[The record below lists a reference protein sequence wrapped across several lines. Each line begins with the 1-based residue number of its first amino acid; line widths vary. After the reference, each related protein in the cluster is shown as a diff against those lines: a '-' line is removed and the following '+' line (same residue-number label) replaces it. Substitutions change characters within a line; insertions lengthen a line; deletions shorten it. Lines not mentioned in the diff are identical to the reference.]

1 MNRKMLAAVL
11 GLFLAVLIMPVSL
24 PAADGT
30 PGEGDLTRVRKKIEA
45 LRAWRIS
52 EELDLDQETS
62 ARLFP
67 VMRDADEKGWR
78 IESMNRALIREMD
91 LQLKK
96 GEPDP
101 GKINGI
107 LDRLQAN
114 RMEKAR
120 IENRHLKRV
129 REILSPEDTARYL
142 IFQFRFQKELKQKA
156 ARAFREGRGG
166 QGPGVFRNDPGGSE
180 EGSSDG
186 GMGKR

>member
-11 GLFLAVLIMPVSL
+11 GLFLAVLMIPVSL
-24 PAADGT
+24 PAADLM

-45 LRAWRIS
+45 LRAWKIS

-67 VMRDADEKGWR
+67 AMRDAAEEGWR
-78 IESMNRALIREMD
+78 IESLNRALVRDMD
-91 LQLKK
+91 HQLKK

-101 GKINGI
+101 GTINGI
-107 LDRLQAN
+107 LDRLQSN

-142 IFQFRFQKELKQKA
+142 MFQFRFQKELKEKA
-156 ARAFREGRGG
+156 ARAFREGRG
-166 QGPGVFRNDPGGSE
+166 PGAFRNSQDESG
-180 EGSSDG
+180 EGSSGG